1 MKTKVRIIL
10 INFFTCL
17 IFFIDRLSK
26 IIAKNK
32 GIIFRNKNIAL
43 NIHLPPNILF
53 PVIFFILTFLVFLL
67 VKSYQKKKIFFI
79 FSLNLII
86 LGAFSNLLDR
96 LFFGYVIDFI
106 KIPVF
111 SIFNLADVMIISGAS
126 LSLIKLIIKENAG

>member
-10 INFFTCL
+10 INFFTCP

-32 GIIFRNKNIAL
+32 GIIFQNKNIAL

-53 PVIFFILTFLVFLL
+53 PVIFFILTFLIFLL

-126 LSLIKLIIKENAG
+126 LSLIKLITKENAG